1 MGTEGA
7 GTGGGALTAVVAP
20 THICTAV
27 LTATKSGQGPWKESP
42 SWPQLPVRCLQ
53 AASDSPVGKFSAQR
67 SPHVIHRAQL
77 GYAKPSFPT
86 TLTLIPKYDSLLML
100 PSQEAPKSPVRT
112 VGSRPA
118 GGVPTFIPQGMEV
131 L

>member
-42 SWPQLPVRCLQ
+42 SWPQLPVPYLFC
-53 AASDSPVGKFSAQR
+53 S
-67 SPHVIHRAQL
+67 QL
-77 GYAKPSFPT
+77 V
-86 TLTLIPKYDSLLML
+86 TLSGAFR
-100 PSQEAPKSPVRT
+100 Q
-112 VGSRPA
+112 
-118 GGVPTFIPQGMEV
+118 PQIRQ
-131 L
+131 